1 LLKMRVLE
9 VELSGRR
16 VLRTAAYT
24 MDEVPRFLIWSCYAD
39 DAELPVGAHC
49 VSFPADVW
57 PALREAI
64 DGLEAEA

>member
-1 LLKMRVLE
+1 MKVLE

-16 VLRTAAYT
+16 VLRATSVDLAGDGVARII
-24 MDEVPRFLIWSCYAD
+24 VWSAWAD
-39 DAELPVGAHC
+39 DSPIPSGHA